1 MKLNHKL
8 IMVSAAALMSVSPLV
23 ANTQNSVQAAT
34 TTKSSSKTTSKK
46 TTTST
51 KKTTDSKSNSKS
63 TSSKKAATKTTA
75 KKSTS
80 SKATSKASSN
90 DITLARNAYVY
101 DKNGKRLDK
110 YMGSAKYTTI
120 ARGVTVKSNGTT
132 KINGVLYYS
141 LGNNAYIKAT
151 NVVGGANASSSSKTT
166 TSTTKKTTSTK
177 KSTTSKTTST
187 KKSTISKTTSIK
199 KSTTSKTTST
209 KKTSTKKDSD
219 MDAIKVKLIHNA
231 YVYDQNG
238 KRIKKY
244 NGKTK
249 LTKGTT
255 VNSYGTDTINGK
267 DYYQLNAAGT
277 AFVKASNVDSTS
289 SVTITMKKNA
299 YIYDGNGDTEKKT
312 VKKGKKV
319 KATEARYIGTKLY
332 YKIGDDQFVKAANVG
347 KVSSKLDPVNE
358 PDGSATVDDNSSYDT
373 NLNAS
378 IVTTIKVAPLYDIKG
393 QADST
398 RSFGAGQKQQVSE
411 LRYIATSA
419 NSTPELFYKLAS
431 GRGYLKA
438 TDVIYSGKTLSPV
451 NTREQALTEVT
462 VATAADKAKL
472 TPSINEANAIK
483 NTDAYKLASSSAKSA
498 YDKAITDA
506 TAVNNN
512 ASATVAQVN
521 EAIANITSAKAKLD
535 GKKVTVANLSNLTPD
550 EVSAIVKLVASV
562 NNVPESNVQFTNNNT
577 TLAIVTN
584 GYTQALNINDY
595 AQVGTTTSNN

>member
-90 DITLARNAYVY
+90 NITLARNAYVY

-120 ARGVTVKSNGTT
+120 AKGVTVKSNGTT
-132 KINGVLYYS
+132 KIKGVLYYS
-141 LGNNAYIKAT
+141 LGNNAYIKAA
-151 NVVGGANASSSSKTT
+151 NVVGDANASSSSKTT
-166 TSTTKKTTSTK
+166 TST
-177 KSTTSKTTST
+177 
-187 KKSTISKTTSIK
+187 K

-209 KKTSTKKDSD
+209 KKTSTKKDSEASD
-219 MDAIKVKLIHNA
+219 RDAIKVKLIHNA

-255 VNSYGTDTINGK
+255 VNTYGTDTINGK

-378 IVTTIKVAPLYDIKG
+378 IVTTTKVAPLYDIKG

-451 NTREQALTEVT
+451 NTPEQALTEVT

-483 NTDAYKLASSSAKSA
+483 NTDAYKLASSSAESA

-562 NNVPESNVQFTNNNT
+562 NNVPEGSVQFTNNNT

>member
-34 TTKSSSKTTSKK
+34 TTKSSSKSTAKK

-51 KKTTDSKSNSKS
+51 KKATDSKSNSKS

-177 KSTTSKTTST
+177 KSTTSK
-187 KKSTISKTTSIK
+187 
-199 KSTTSKTTST
+199 
-209 KKTSTKKDSD
+209 KTSTKKDSEASD

-255 VNSYGTDTINGK
+255 VNTYGTDTINGK

-299 YIYDGNGDTEKKT
+299 YIYDGNGNTKKKT

-358 PDGSATVDDNSSYDT
+358 PDGSATVDDNSSDDT

-378 IVTTIKVAPLYDIKG
+378 IVTTTKVAPLYDIKG

-431 GRGYLKA
+431 GRGYLKF

-451 NTREQALTEVT
+451 NTPEQALTEVT

-562 NNVPESNVQFTNNNT
+562 NNVPESSVQFTNNNT

-595 AQVGTTTSNN
+595 AQVGTTSNN

>member
-23 ANTQNSVQAAT
+23 ANPLNSVQAAT
-34 TTKSSSKTTSKK
+34 TTKSSSKTTAKKIASTNKKSTSK

-63 TSSKKAATKTTA
+63 PSSKKAATKTTA

-80 SKATSKASSN
+80 SKTTSKASSN

-101 DKNGKRLDK
+101 DKNGKRITNYLDTK
-110 YMGSAKYTTI
+110 YIGK
-120 ARGVTVKSNGTT
+120 GVTVKSMGTT
-132 KINGVLYYS
+132 KIKGVLYYS
-141 LGNNAYIKAT
+141 LGNNAYIKAA
-151 NVVGGANASSSSKTT
+151 NVVGGANASSSKTT
-166 TSTTKKTTSTK
+166 TSTTKKN
-177 KSTTSKTTST
+177 
-187 KKSTISKTTSIK
+187 
-199 KSTTSKTTST
+199 TST
-209 KKTSTKKDSD
+209 KKTTSTSKKPASTTNKKPSKKDPEASD
-219 MDAIKVKLIHNA
+219 MDAVKVKLIHNS

-244 NGKTK
+244 NGKAK

-255 VNSYGTDTINGK
+255 VDSYGTDTINGK
-267 DYYQLNAAGT
+267 DYYQLNAEGT
-277 AFVKASNVDSTS
+277 AFVKASNVDSS
-289 SVTITMKKNA
+289 KSVTITLKKNA
-299 YIYDGNGDTEKKT
+299 YVYDGNGDTEKKT

-319 KATEARYIGTKLY
+319 RATEARYIGTKLY

-347 KVSSKLDPVNE
+347 KVSGKLNPVNE
-358 PDGSATVDDNSSYDT
+358 PDGSATVDDDSSDDVD
-373 NLNAS
+373 LNAS
-378 IVTTIKVAPLYDIKG
+378 IVTTTKVAPLYDIKG

-398 RSFGAGQKQQVSE
+398 RSFGAGQRQQVSE

-438 TDVIYSGKTLSPV
+438 TDVTYSGKTLSPV
-451 NTREQALTEVT
+451 NTPEQALTEVT

-472 TPSINEANAIK
+472 TPSINEANTVK
-483 NTDAYKLASSSAKSA
+483 NSDAYKLASATAKSA

-506 TAVNNN
+506 TAVNNS

-521 EAIANITSAKAKLD
+521 EAIANITSAKVKLD
-535 GKKVTVANLSNLTPD
+535 GKKVTVTNLSSLTPD
-550 EVSAIVKLVASV
+550 EVSAIVKLAAAV
-562 NNVPESNVQFTNNNT
+562 NNVPESSVQFTNNNT
-577 TLAIVTN
+577 TLSIVTN
-584 GYTQALNINDY
+584 GYTQSLNINDY

>member
-34 TTKSSSKTTSKK
+34 TTKSSSKSTAKK

-51 KKTTDSKSNSKS
+51 KKATDSKSNSKS

-141 LGNNAYIKAT
+141 LGNNAYIKAA

-166 TSTTKKTTSTK
+166 TST
-177 KSTTSKTTST
+177 
-187 KKSTISKTTSIK
+187 K

-255 VNSYGTDTINGK
+255 VNTYGTDTINGK

-277 AFVKASNVDSTS
+277 AFVKASNVDSAS

-378 IVTTIKVAPLYDIKG
+378 IVTTTKVAPLYDIKG

-451 NTREQALTEVT
+451 NTPEQALTEVT

>member
-23 ANTQNSVQAAT
+23 ANIQNSVQAAT
-34 TTKSSSKTTSKK
+34 TTKSSSKTTAKK
-46 TTTST
+46 TTST

-120 ARGVTVKSNGTT
+120 AKGVTVKSNGTT

-141 LGNNAYIKAT
+141 LGNNAYIKAA

-177 KSTTSKTTST
+177 KSTTSK
-187 KKSTISKTTSIK
+187 K
-199 KSTTSKTTST
+199 TST
-209 KKTSTKKDSD
+209 KKTSTKKDSEASD

-299 YIYDGNGDTEKKT
+299 YIYDGNGNTKKKT
-312 VKKGKKV
+312 VKKGKKL

-358 PDGSATVDDNSSYDT
+358 PDGSATVDDNSSDYT

-378 IVTTIKVAPLYDIKG
+378 IVTTTKVAPLYDIKG

-438 TDVIYSGKTLSPV
+438 TDVTYSGKTLIPV
-451 NTREQALTEVT
+451 NTPEQALTEVT

-577 TLAIVTN
+577 TLSIVTN

>member
-120 ARGVTVKSNGTT
+120 AKGVTVKSNGTT
-132 KINGVLYYS
+132 KIKGVLYYS
-141 LGNNAYIKAT
+141 LGNNAYIKAA
-151 NVVGGANASSSSKTT
+151 NVVGDANASSSSKTT

-187 KKSTISKTTSIK
+187 KK
-199 KSTTSKTTST
+199 
-209 KKTSTKKDSD
+209 TSTKKDSEASD
-219 MDAIKVKLIHNA
+219 RDAIKVKLIHNA

-255 VNSYGTDTINGK
+255 VNTYGTDTINGK

-378 IVTTIKVAPLYDIKG
+378 IVTTTKVAPLYDIKG

>member
-23 ANTQNSVQAAT
+23 ANIQNSVQAAT
-34 TTKSSSKTTSKK
+34 TTKSSSKTTAKK

-120 ARGVTVKSNGTT
+120 AKGVTVKSNGTT

-141 LGNNAYIKAT
+141 LGNNAYIKAA

-177 KSTTSKTTST
+177 KSTTSK
-187 KKSTISKTTSIK
+187 
-199 KSTTSKTTST
+199 
-209 KKTSTKKDSD
+209 KTSTKKDSEASD

-299 YIYDGNGDTEKKT
+299 YIYDGNGNTKKKT

-358 PDGSATVDDNSSYDT
+358 PDGSATVDDNSSDYT

-378 IVTTIKVAPLYDIKG
+378 IVTTTKVAPLYDIKG

-431 GRGYLKA
+431 GRGYLKF

-451 NTREQALTEVT
+451 NTPEQALTEVT

-562 NNVPESNVQFTNNNT
+562 NNVPESSVQFTNNNT

-595 AQVGTTTSNN
+595 AQVGTTSNN

>member
-141 LGNNAYIKAT
+141 LGNNAYIKAA

-187 KKSTISKTTSIK
+187 KKST
-199 KSTTSKTTST
+199 TSKTTST
-209 KKTSTKKDSD
+209 KKTSTKKDSEASD
-219 MDAIKVKLIHNA
+219 RDAIKVKLIHNA

-255 VNSYGTDTINGK
+255 VNTYGTDTINGK

-277 AFVKASNVDSTS
+277 AFVKASNVDSAS

-451 NTREQALTEVT
+451 NTPEQALTEVT

-562 NNVPESNVQFTNNNT
+562 NNVPDGSVQFTNNNT

>member
-1 MKLNHKL
+1 
-8 IMVSAAALMSVSPLV
+8 MVSAAALMSVSPLV

-34 TTKSSSKTTSKK
+34 TTKSSSKTTAKK

-166 TSTTKKTTSTK
+166 TST
-177 KSTTSKTTST
+177 
-187 KKSTISKTTSIK
+187 K

-231 YVYDQNG
+231 YVYDQNV

-255 VNSYGTDTINGK
+255 VNTYGTDTINGK

-358 PDGSATVDDNSSYDT
+358 PDGSATVDDNSSDDT

-451 NTREQALTEVT
+451 NTPEQALTEVT

>member
-80 SKATSKASSN
+80 SKASSN

-132 KINGVLYYS
+132 KIKGVLYYS
-141 LGNNAYIKAT
+141 LGNNAYIKAA

-209 KKTSTKKDSD
+209 KKTSTKKDSEASD
-219 MDAIKVKLIHNA
+219 RDAIKVKLIHNA

-255 VNSYGTDTINGK
+255 VNTYGTDTINGK

-358 PDGSATVDDNSSYDT
+358 PDGSATVDDNSSDDT

-378 IVTTIKVAPLYDIKG
+378 IVTTTKVAPLYDIKG

-419 NSTPELFYKLAS
+419 NSTPELFYKLSS

-562 NNVPESNVQFTNNNT
+562 NNVPEGSVQFTNNNT

>member
-34 TTKSSSKTTSKK
+34 TTKSSSKTTAKK

-51 KKTTDSKSNSKS
+51 KKATDSKSNSKS
-63 TSSKKAATKTTA
+63 TSSKT
-75 KKSTS
+75 
-80 SKATSKASSN
+80 TSKASSN
-90 DITLARNAYVY
+90 NITLARNAYVY

-120 ARGVTVKSNGTT
+120 AKGVTVKSNGTT
-132 KINGVLYYS
+132 KIKGVLYYS
-141 LGNNAYIKAT
+141 LGNNAYIKAA
-151 NVVGGANASSSSKTT
+151 NVVGDANASSSSKTT
-166 TSTTKKTTSTK
+166 TST
-177 KSTTSKTTST
+177 
-187 KKSTISKTTSIK
+187 K

-209 KKTSTKKDSD
+209 KKTSTKKDSEASD
-219 MDAIKVKLIHNA
+219 RDAIKVKLIHNA

-358 PDGSATVDDNSSYDT
+358 PDGSATVDDNSSDDT

-378 IVTTIKVAPLYDIKG
+378 IVTTTKVAPLYDIKG

-431 GRGYLKA
+431 GRGYLKN

-451 NTREQALTEVT
+451 NTPEQALTEVT

-562 NNVPESNVQFTNNNT
+562 NNVPEGSVQFTNNNT

>member
-80 SKATSKASSN
+80 SKASSN

-101 DKNGKRLDK
+101 DKNGKRITNYLDTK
-110 YMGSAKYTTI
+110 YIGK
-120 ARGVTVKSNGTT
+120 GVTVKSMGTT

-166 TSTTKKTTSTK
+166 TST
-177 KSTTSKTTST
+177 
-187 KKSTISKTTSIK
+187 K

-219 MDAIKVKLIHNA
+219 MDAIKAKLIHSA

-277 AFVKASNVDSTS
+277 AFVKASNVDSAS

-451 NTREQALTEVT
+451 NTPEQALTEVT

>member
-90 DITLARNAYVY
+90 NITLARNAYVY

-132 KINGVLYYS
+132 KIKGVLYYS
-141 LGNNAYIKAT
+141 LGNNAYIKAA
-151 NVVGGANASSSSKTT
+151 NVVGDANASSSSKTT

-187 KKSTISKTTSIK
+187 KK
-199 KSTTSKTTST
+199 
-209 KKTSTKKDSD
+209 TSTKKDSEASD
-219 MDAIKVKLIHNA
+219 RDAIKVKLIHNA

-358 PDGSATVDDNSSYDT
+358 PDGSSTVDDNSSYDT

-451 NTREQALTEVT
+451 NTSEQALAEVT
-462 VATAADKAKL
+462 VATEADKAKL

-562 NNVPESNVQFTNNNT
+562 NNVPESSVQFTNNT

-595 AQVGTTTSNN
+595 AQVGTTSNN

>member
-1 MKLNHKL
+1 
-8 IMVSAAALMSVSPLV
+8 MVSAAALMSVSPLV

-34 TTKSSSKTTSKK
+34 TTKSSSKTTAKK

-101 DKNGKRLDK
+101 DKNGKRITNYLDTK
-110 YMGSAKYTTI
+110 YIGK
-120 ARGVTVKSNGTT
+120 GVTVKSMGTT

-141 LGNNAYIKAT
+141 LGNNAYIKAA

-166 TSTTKKTTSTK
+166 TSTIKKTTSTTKKTTST
-177 KSTTSKTTST
+177 
-187 KKSTISKTTSIK
+187 K

-255 VNSYGTDTINGK
+255 VNTYGTDTINGK

-277 AFVKASNVDSTS
+277 AFVKASNVDSAS

-378 IVTTIKVAPLYDIKG
+378 IVTTTKVAPLYDIKG

-431 GRGYLKA
+431 GRGYLKY

-451 NTREQALTEVT
+451 NTPEQALTEVT

>member
-23 ANTQNSVQAAT
+23 ANIQNSVQAAT
-34 TTKSSSKTTSKK
+34 TTKSSSKTTAKK

-80 SKATSKASSN
+80 SKTTSKASSN
-90 DITLARNAYVY
+90 NITLARNAYVY

-120 ARGVTVKSNGTT
+120 AKGVTVKSNGTT

-141 LGNNAYIKAT
+141 LGNNAYIKAA

-177 KSTTSKTTST
+177 KTTTSK
-187 KKSTISKTTSIK
+187 K
-199 KSTTSKTTST
+199 TST
-209 KKTSTKKDSD
+209 KKTSTKKDSEASD

-299 YIYDGNGDTEKKT
+299 YIYDGNGNTKKKT

-332 YKIGDDQFVKAANVG
+332 YKIGDNQFVKAANVG

-358 PDGSATVDDNSSYDT
+358 PDGSATVDDNSSDYT

-378 IVTTIKVAPLYDIKG
+378 IVTTTKVAPLYDIKG

-438 TDVIYSGKTLSPV
+438 TDVTYSGKTLIPV
-451 NTREQALTEVT
+451 NTPEQALTEVT

-562 NNVPESNVQFTNNNT
+562 NNVPESSVQFTNNNT
-577 TLAIVTN
+577 TLSIVTN

>member
-101 DKNGKRLDK
+101 DKNGKRITNYLDTK
-110 YMGSAKYTTI
+110 YIGK
-120 ARGVTVKSNGTT
+120 GVTVKSMGTT

-141 LGNNAYIKAT
+141 LGNNAYIKAA

-187 KKSTISKTTSIK
+187 KKST
-199 KSTTSKTTST
+199 TSKTTST
-209 KKTSTKKDSD
+209 KETSTKKDSEASD
-219 MDAIKVKLIHNA
+219 RDAIKVKLIHNA

-255 VNSYGTDTINGK
+255 VNTYGTDTINGK

-277 AFVKASNVDSTS
+277 AFVKASNVDSAS

-378 IVTTIKVAPLYDIKG
+378 IVTTTKVAPLYDIKG

-419 NSTPELFYKLAS
+419 NSTPELFYKLSS

>member
-34 TTKSSSKTTSKK
+34 ATKSSSKTTAKK

-63 TSSKKAATKTTA
+63 TSSKT
-75 KKSTS
+75 
-80 SKATSKASSN
+80 TSKASSN
-90 DITLARNAYVY
+90 NITLARNAYVY

-120 ARGVTVKSNGTT
+120 AKGVTVKSNGTT

-141 LGNNAYIKAT
+141 LGNNAYIKAA

-166 TSTTKKTTSTK
+166 TSTTKKTTKKTTSTK

-187 KKSTISKTTSIK
+187 KK
-199 KSTTSKTTST
+199 
-209 KKTSTKKDSD
+209 DSN

-358 PDGSATVDDNSSYDT
+358 PDGSATVDDNSSDYT

-378 IVTTIKVAPLYDIKG
+378 IVTTTKVAPLYDIKG

-438 TDVIYSGKTLSPV
+438 TDVTYSGKTLIPV
-451 NTREQALTEVT
+451 NTPEQALTEVT

-472 TPSINEANAIK
+472 TPCIDEANAIK

-562 NNVPESNVQFTNNNT
+562 NNVPENSVQFTNNNT
-577 TLAIVTN
+577 TLSIVTN

>member
-1 MKLNHKL
+1 
-8 IMVSAAALMSVSPLV
+8 MVSAAALMSVSPLV

-34 TTKSSSKTTSKK
+34 TTKSSSKTTAKK

-141 LGNNAYIKAT
+141 LGNNAYIKAA

-166 TSTTKKTTSTK
+166 TST
-177 KSTTSKTTST
+177 
-187 KKSTISKTTSIK
+187 K

-255 VNSYGTDTINGK
+255 VNTYGTDTINGK

-277 AFVKASNVDSTS
+277 AFVKASNVDSAS

-378 IVTTIKVAPLYDIKG
+378 IVTTTKVAPLYDIKG

-451 NTREQALTEVT
+451 NTPEQALTEVT

>member
-34 TTKSSSKTTSKK
+34 TTKSSSKTTAKK

-90 DITLARNAYVY
+90 NITLARNAYVY

-120 ARGVTVKSNGTT
+120 AKGVTVKSNGTT
-132 KINGVLYYS
+132 KIKGVLYYS
-141 LGNNAYIKAT
+141 LGNNAYIKAA
-151 NVVGGANASSSSKTT
+151 NVVGDANASSSSKTT

-177 KSTTSKTTST
+177 K
-187 KKSTISKTTSIK
+187 
-199 KSTTSKTTST
+199 
-209 KKTSTKKDSD
+209 TSTKKDSEASD
-219 MDAIKVKLIHNA
+219 RDAIKVKLIHNA

-358 PDGSATVDDNSSYDT
+358 PDGSATVDDNSSDDT

-378 IVTTIKVAPLYDIKG
+378 IVTTTKVAPLYDIKG

-451 NTREQALTEVT
+451 NTPEQALTEVT

>member
-34 TTKSSSKTTSKK
+34 TTKSSSKSTAKK

-51 KKTTDSKSNSKS
+51 KKATDSKSNSKS
-63 TSSKKAATKTTA
+63 TSSKT
-75 KKSTS
+75 
-80 SKATSKASSN
+80 TSKASSN
-90 DITLARNAYVY
+90 NITLARNAYVY

-132 KINGVLYYS
+132 KIKGVLYYS
-141 LGNNAYIKAT
+141 LGNNAYIKAA

-166 TSTTKKTTSTK
+166 TSTK

-187 KKSTISKTTSIK
+187 K

-255 VNSYGTDTINGK
+255 VNTYGTDTINGK

-277 AFVKASNVDSTS
+277 AFVKASNVDSAS

-312 VKKGKKV
+312 IKKGKKV

-378 IVTTIKVAPLYDIKG
+378 IVTTTKVAPLYDIKG

-451 NTREQALTEVT
+451 NTPEQALTEVT

>member
-187 KKSTISKTTSIK
+187 KKST
-199 KSTTSKTTST
+199 TSKTTST

-219 MDAIKVKLIHNA
+219 MDAIKAKLIHNA

-255 VNSYGTDTINGK
+255 VNTYGTDTINGK

-438 TDVIYSGKTLSPV
+438 TDVISSGKTLSPV

>member
-34 TTKSSSKTTSKK
+34 TTKSSSKTTAKK

-120 ARGVTVKSNGTT
+120 AKGVTVKSNGTT

-141 LGNNAYIKAT
+141 LGNNAYIKAA

-177 KSTTSKTTST
+177 KSTTSK
-187 KKSTISKTTSIK
+187 
-199 KSTTSKTTST
+199 
-209 KKTSTKKDSD
+209 KTSTKKDSEASD

-299 YIYDGNGDTEKKT
+299 YIYDGNGNTKKKT

-358 PDGSATVDDNSSYDT
+358 PDGSATVDDNSSDYT

-378 IVTTIKVAPLYDIKG
+378 IVTTTKVAPLYDIKG

-451 NTREQALTEVT
+451 NTSEQALAEVT

-562 NNVPESNVQFTNNNT
+562 NNVPESSVQFTNNT

-595 AQVGTTTSNN
+595 AQVGTTSNN

>member
-166 TSTTKKTTSTK
+166 TST
-177 KSTTSKTTST
+177 
-187 KKSTISKTTSIK
+187 K

-231 YVYDQNG
+231 YVYDQNV

-255 VNSYGTDTINGK
+255 VNTYGTDTINGK
-267 DYYQLNAAGT
+267 DYYQLNVAGT
-277 AFVKASNVDSTS
+277 AFVKASNVDSIS

-299 YIYDGNGDTEKKT
+299 YIYDGNGDTEKKI

-378 IVTTIKVAPLYDIKG
+378 IVTTTKVAPLYDIKG

-451 NTREQALTEVT
+451 NTPEQALTEVT

>member
-34 TTKSSSKTTSKK
+34 TTKSSSKSTAKK

-51 KKTTDSKSNSKS
+51 KKATDSKSNSKS
-63 TSSKKAATKTTA
+63 TSSKT
-75 KKSTS
+75 
-80 SKATSKASSN
+80 TSKVSSN
-90 DITLARNAYVY
+90 NITLARNAYVY

-132 KINGVLYYS
+132 KIKGVIYYS
-141 LGNNAYIKAT
+141 LGNNAYIKAA

-166 TSTTKKTTSTK
+166 TST
-177 KSTTSKTTST
+177 
-187 KKSTISKTTSIK
+187 K

-255 VNSYGTDTINGK
+255 VNTYGTDTINGK

-378 IVTTIKVAPLYDIKG
+378 IVTTTKVAPLYDIKG

-451 NTREQALTEVT
+451 NTPEQALTEVT
-462 VATAADKAKL
+462 VATTADKAKL

-595 AQVGTTTSNN
+595 AQVGTTSNN

>member
-34 TTKSSSKTTSKK
+34 TTKSSSKTTAKK

-132 KINGVLYYS
+132 KIKGVLYYS
-141 LGNNAYIKAT
+141 LGNNAYIKAA

-166 TSTTKKTTSTK
+166 TST
-177 KSTTSKTTST
+177 
-187 KKSTISKTTSIK
+187 K

-255 VNSYGTDTINGK
+255 VNTYGTDTINGK

-277 AFVKASNVDSTS
+277 AFVKASNVDSIS

-299 YIYDGNGDTEKKT
+299 YIYDGNGDTEKKI

-358 PDGSATVDDNSSYDT
+358 PDGSATVDDNSSDDT

-378 IVTTIKVAPLYDIKG
+378 IVTTTKVAPLYDIKG

-431 GRGYLKA
+431 GRGYLKF

-451 NTREQALTEVT
+451 NTPEQALTEVT

-562 NNVPESNVQFTNNNT
+562 NNVPESSVQFTNNNT

-595 AQVGTTTSNN
+595 AQVGTTSNN

>member
-1 MKLNHKL
+1 
-8 IMVSAAALMSVSPLV
+8 MVSAAALMSVSPLV

-166 TSTTKKTTSTK
+166 TST
-177 KSTTSKTTST
+177 
-187 KKSTISKTTSIK
+187 K

-231 YVYDQNG
+231 YVYDQNV

-255 VNSYGTDTINGK
+255 VNTYGTDTINGK
-267 DYYQLNAAGT
+267 DYYQLNVAGT
-277 AFVKASNVDSTS
+277 AFVKASNVDSIS

-299 YIYDGNGDTEKKT
+299 YIYDGNGDTEKKI

-378 IVTTIKVAPLYDIKG
+378 IVTTTKVAPLYDIKG

-451 NTREQALTEVT
+451 NTPEQALTEVT

>member
-120 ARGVTVKSNGTT
+120 AKGVTVKSNGTT

-141 LGNNAYIKAT
+141 LGNNAYIKAA
-151 NVVGGANASSSSKTT
+151 NVVGDANASSSSKTT

-187 KKSTISKTTSIK
+187 KK
-199 KSTTSKTTST
+199 
-209 KKTSTKKDSD
+209 TSTKKDSEASD
-219 MDAIKVKLIHNA
+219 RDAIKVKLIHNA

-255 VNSYGTDTINGK
+255 VNTYGTDTINGK

-277 AFVKASNVDSTS
+277 AFVKASNVDSAS

-378 IVTTIKVAPLYDIKG
+378 IVTTTKVAPLYDIKG

-451 NTREQALTEVT
+451 NTPEQALTEVT

>member
-90 DITLARNAYVY
+90 NITLARNAYVY

-132 KINGVLYYS
+132 KIKGVLYYS
-141 LGNNAYIKAT
+141 LGNNAYIKAA
-151 NVVGGANASSSSKTT
+151 NVVGDANASSSSKTT

-187 KKSTISKTTSIK
+187 KK
-199 KSTTSKTTST
+199 
-209 KKTSTKKDSD
+209 TSTKKDSEASD
-219 MDAIKVKLIHNA
+219 RDAIKVKLIHNA

-255 VNSYGTDTINGK
+255 VNTYGTDTINGK

-378 IVTTIKVAPLYDIKG
+378 IVTTTKVAPLYDIKG

>member
-1 MKLNHKL
+1 
-8 IMVSAAALMSVSPLV
+8 MVSAAALMSVSPLV

-166 TSTTKKTTSTK
+166 TSTK

-187 KKSTISKTTSIK
+187 K

-219 MDAIKVKLIHNA
+219 MDAIKAKLIHNA

-255 VNSYGTDTINGK
+255 VNTYGTDTINGK

-378 IVTTIKVAPLYDIKG
+378 IVTTTKVAPLYDIKG

-451 NTREQALTEVT
+451 NTPEQALTEVT

>member
-166 TSTTKKTTSTK
+166 TST
-177 KSTTSKTTST
+177 
-187 KKSTISKTTSIK
+187 K

-219 MDAIKVKLIHNA
+219 RDAIKVKLIHNA

-255 VNSYGTDTINGK
+255 VNTYGTDTINGK

-277 AFVKASNVDSTS
+277 AFVKASNVDSAS

-378 IVTTIKVAPLYDIKG
+378 IVTTTKVAPLYDIKG

-451 NTREQALTEVT
+451 NTPEQALTEVT

>member
-101 DKNGKRLDK
+101 DKNGKRITNYLDTK
-110 YMGSAKYTTI
+110 YIGK
-120 ARGVTVKSNGTT
+120 GVTVKSMGTT

-187 KKSTISKTTSIK
+187 KK
-199 KSTTSKTTST
+199 
-209 KKTSTKKDSD
+209 TSTKKDSD
-219 MDAIKVKLIHNA
+219 MDAIKAKLIHNA

-255 VNSYGTDTINGK
+255 VNTYGTDTINGK

-358 PDGSATVDDNSSYDT
+358 PDGSSTVDDNSSYDT

-431 GRGYLKA
+431 GRGYLKN

-451 NTREQALTEVT
+451 NTSEQALAEVT
-462 VATAADKAKL
+462 VATEADKAKL

-562 NNVPESNVQFTNNNT
+562 NNVPESSVQFTNNT

-595 AQVGTTTSNN
+595 AQVGTTSNN

>member
-23 ANTQNSVQAAT
+23 ANLSNSVQAAT
-34 TTKSSSKTTSKK
+34 TTKSSSKTTAKKTASTNKKSTSK

-80 SKATSKASSN
+80 SKTTSKASSN

-120 ARGVTVKSNGTT
+120 AKGITVKSNGTT

-141 LGNNAYIKAT
+141 LGNNAYIKAA
-151 NVVGGANASSSSKTT
+151 NVVGGANASSSKTT
-166 TSTTKKTTSTK
+166 TSTTKKN
-177 KSTTSKTTST
+177 
-187 KKSTISKTTSIK
+187 
-199 KSTTSKTTST
+199 TST
-209 KKTSTKKDSD
+209 KKTTSTSKKPASTTNKKPSKKDPEASD
-219 MDAIKVKLIHNA
+219 MDAIKVKLIHNS

-244 NGKTK
+244 NGKAK

-255 VNSYGTDTINGK
+255 VDSYGTDTINGK
-267 DYYQLNAAGT
+267 DYYQLNAEGT
-277 AFVKASNVDSTS
+277 AFVKASNVDSS
-289 SVTITMKKNA
+289 KSATITLKKNA
-299 YIYDGNGDTEKKT
+299 YVYDGNGDTEKKT

-319 KATEARYIGTKLY
+319 RATEARYIGTKLY

-347 KVSSKLDPVNE
+347 KVSGKLDPVNE
-358 PDGSATVDDNSSYDT
+358 PDGSATVDDDSSDDVD
-373 NLNAS
+373 LNAS
-378 IVTTIKVAPLYDIKG
+378 IVTTTKVAPLYNIKG

-398 RSFGAGQKQQVSE
+398 RSFGAGQRQQVSE

-438 TDVIYSGKTLSPV
+438 TDVTYSGKTLSPV
-451 NTREQALTEVT
+451 NTPEQALTEVT
-462 VATAADKAKL
+462 VATSADKAKL
-472 TPSINEANAIK
+472 TPGINEANTVK
-483 NTDAYKLASSSAKSA
+483 NSDAYKLASATAKSA

-506 TAVNNN
+506 TTVNNN

-535 GKKVTVANLSNLTPD
+535 GKKVTVTNLSSLTPD
-550 EVSAIVKLVASV
+550 EVSAIVKLAAAV
-562 NNVPESNVQFTNNNT
+562 NNVPESSVQFTNNNT
-577 TLAIVTN
+577 TLSIVTN
-584 GYTQALNINDY
+584 GYTQSLNINDY
-595 AQVGTTTSNN
+595 AQVGTTSNN

>member
-34 TTKSSSKTTSKK
+34 TTKSSSKSTAKK

-51 KKTTDSKSNSKS
+51 KKATDSKSNSKS
-63 TSSKKAATKTTA
+63 TSSKT
-75 KKSTS
+75 
-80 SKATSKASSN
+80 TSKASSN
-90 DITLARNAYVY
+90 NITLARNAYVY

-132 KINGVLYYS
+132 KIKGVLYYS
-141 LGNNAYIKAT
+141 LGNNAYIKAA

-166 TSTTKKTTSTK
+166 TST
-177 KSTTSKTTST
+177 
-187 KKSTISKTTSIK
+187 K

-255 VNSYGTDTINGK
+255 VNTYGTDTINGK

-277 AFVKASNVDSTS
+277 AFVKASNVDSAS

-378 IVTTIKVAPLYDIKG
+378 IVTTTKVAPLYDIKG

-451 NTREQALTEVT
+451 NTPEQALTEVT